1 MQEATLLAT
10 RILKF
15 AFLFAAI
22 CVFSTLSPS
31 MPGHG
36 LDPSWRFAM
45 NEIVGLGLAFGKDV
59 SFSFGPYSA
68 IYTREYHPATDHYV
82 LAASIFL
89 GLAYWFAATR
99 FLRSSQWPIVIGF
112 IVILSGVISFR
123 DALLLSY
130 PLLTGIW
137 TFNVL
142 EADRQHTGLKSNRI
156 LEGILIFLPLG
167 LLPLVKGSC
176 LVPSAGIALL
186 SFVWLGRYGRFR
198 LALSGAA
205 TVVIGSILF
214 WLISG
219 QVLCDLPEYF
229 IAMLPITSG
238 YTDAMSI
245 DGPTDPIKYYL
256 AASLIMLAWILTRST
271 TGRMNRVLLALCIG
285 LYLFVAFK
293 AGFVRNDVHAVF
305 AATSMLLGA
314 LALALAISDRLY
326 GVVLIAALLAW
337 HSVDKQ
343 YTNASTNLL
352 GNISRSVKSALT
364 GLDKRLTDKAWPK
377 AEYDD
382 ALQAIM
388 REQPLPRL
396 AGNSDIYSFNQALLI
411 ASGNRWNPR
420 PIPQSY
426 SVYTP
431 MLVQRNLR
439 HLTSET
445 RPDNIFFKVET
456 IDGRFPSLDDGA
468 SWPALL
474 GFYTPAGTAGD
485 YLLLRKRG
493 NSALP
498 LALRH
503 LSAGT
508 HRFSQSVTV
517 PAEGRAVFVKIMIN
531 PTISGR
537 IASLLYKS
545 SQLQIEVALANES
558 RKTFRLIGAM
568 ASTGFVLS
576 PVVSAR
582 PDLEAL
588 FVKGEASPDRTV
600 RSFTIRPIDGTR
612 FWKEEYAVEF
622 SALD

>member
-1 MQEATLLAT
+1 MQKAALLAT
-10 RILKF
+10 SILKF

-22 CVFSTLSPS
+22 CVFSTVSPS

-45 NEIVGLGLAFGKDV
+45 NEIVGLGLAFGKEV
-59 SFSFGPYSA
+59 SFTFGPFSA
-68 IYTREYHPATDHYV
+68 IYTKEYHPATDQFV
-82 LAASIFL
+82 LAASTFL
-89 GLAYWFAATR
+89 GFAYWFAATR
-99 FLRSSQWPIVIGF
+99 FLRPKQWPIIVGF
-112 IVILSGVISFR
+112 IVILAGVISFR

-130 PLLTGIW
+130 PLLAGIW

-142 EADRQHTGLKSNRI
+142 EADRQNSSVKSNRI
-156 LEGILIFLPLG
+156 VEGILIFLPLG

-176 LVPSAGIALL
+176 LVPSAGIAFL
-186 SFVWLGRYGRFR
+186 SFVWLGRYDRAK

-205 TVVIGSILF
+205 AVVIGAILF

-219 QVLCDLPEYF
+219 QALRDLPEYF

-245 DGPTDPIKYYL
+245 YGPTDPIKYFL
-256 AASLIMLAWILTRST
+256 VASLIMLTWILTRST
-271 TGRMNRVLLALCIG
+271 TGRMNRVLLALCVA
-285 LYLFVAFK
+285 LYLLIAFK
-293 AGFVRNDVHAVF
+293 ADFVRNDVHAVF

-314 LALALAISDRLY
+314 LALALAIPDRLY

-343 YTNASTNLL
+343 YTNASTNLF
-352 GNISRSVKSALT
+352 GNISRNFKSALT
-364 GLDKRLTDKAWPK
+364 GFNKRLTDKAWPK

-382 ALQAIM
+382 ALKAIVRM
-388 REQPLPRL
+388 QPLPRL

-431 MLVQRNLR
+431 VLIQRNLR

-474 GFYTPAGTAGD
+474 GLYKPAGTAGD
-485 YLLLRKRG
+485 YLLLRKRDD
-493 NSALP
+493 SPLP
-498 LALRH
+498 LALRP
-503 LSAGT
+503 LSTET

-576 PVVSAR
+576 PIVSAT
-582 PDLEAL
+582 PDFEAL
-588 FVKGEASPDRTV
+588 FVKGEPSPDRTV
-600 RSFTIRPIDGTR
+600 KSFTIRPIDGTG
-612 FWKEEYAVEF
+612 FWEDEYAVEF

>member
-1 MQEATLLAT
+1 MQKAALVATG
-10 RILKF
+10 ILKF

-22 CVFSTLSPS
+22 CVFSTLSPA

-45 NEIVGLGLAFGKDV
+45 NEIVGLGLAFGREV
-59 SFSFGPYSA
+59 SFTFGPFSA
-68 IYTREYHPATDHYV
+68 VYTKEYHPATDRFV
-82 LAASIFL
+82 LAASTFL
-89 GLAYWFAATR
+89 GFAYWFAATR
-99 FLRSSQWPIVIGF
+99 FLRPKQWPILVGF
-112 IVILSGVISFR
+112 IVVLAGVISFR

-142 EADRQHTGLKSNRI
+142 EADRQNTIVKSHRI
-156 LEGILIFLPLG
+156 LEAILIFLPLG

-176 LVPSAGIALL
+176 MVPSAGIAFL
-186 SFVWLGRYGRFR
+186 SFVWLARYGRAK
-198 LALSGAA
+198 LALSGVASVVIA
-205 TVVIGSILF
+205 TVLF

-219 QVLCDLPEYF
+219 QALRDLPEYF

-245 DGPTDPIKYYL
+245 NGPTDPIKYFL
-256 AASLIMLAWILTRST
+256 VASLIMLAWILTRST
-271 TGRMNRVLLALCIG
+271 TGRMNRVFLALCVS
-285 LYLFVAFK
+285 LYLLIAFK

-314 LALALAISDRLY
+314 LALALAISDRVY
-326 GVVLIAALLAW
+326 GVVLIAAVLAW
-337 HSVDKQ
+337 HSVDEQ
-343 YTNASTNLL
+343 YTNASKNLF
-352 GNISRSVKSALT
+352 GNISHSCRSALT
-364 GLDKRLTDKAWPK
+364 GLDKRLTDKTWPK

-382 ALQAIM
+382 ALEAII

-445 RPDNIFFKVET
+445 RPDNICFRVET

-474 GFYTPAGTAGD
+474 GLYTPAGTAGD

-493 NSALP
+493 DSALP
-498 LALRH
+498 LALRP
-503 LSAGT
+503 LNTGT
-508 HRFSQSVTV
+508 HRFSQSVAV
-517 PAEGRAVFVKIMIN
+517 PAEGRAVFVKITIN

-545 SQLQIEVALANES
+545 SQLQLEVRLANES
-558 RKTFRLIGAM
+558 EKTFRLIGAM

-576 PVVSAR
+576 PVVSER
-582 PDLEAL
+582 SDFEAL
-588 FVKGEASPDRTV
+588 FVKGEAPPDRTV
-600 RSFTIRPIDGTR
+600 KSFTIRPINGTG
-612 FWKEEYAVEF
+612 FWEDEYAVEF

>member
-1 MQEATLLAT
+1 MQTANLLAT
-10 RILKF
+10 RILQF
-15 AFLFAAI
+15 AFLFVAI
-22 CVFSTLSPS
+22 CIFSTLSPS

-36 LDPSWRFAM
+36 LDPSWGFAM
-45 NEIVGLGLAFGKDV
+45 NEIVGLGLAFGKEV
-59 SFSFGPYSA
+59 SFTFGPFAA
-68 IYTREYHPATDHYV
+68 IYTKEYHPATDQFV
-82 LAASIFL
+82 LAASTFL
-89 GLAYWFAATR
+89 GFAYWFAATR
-99 FLRSSQWPIVIGF
+99 FLRPKQWPIIVGF
-112 IVILSGVISFR
+112 IVILAGVISFR

-130 PLLTGIW
+130 PLLAGIW

-142 EADRQHTGLKSNRI
+142 EADRQNSSVKSNRI

-176 LVPSAGIALL
+176 LVPSAGIAFL
-186 SFVWLGRYGRFR
+186 SFVWLGRYGRAK

-205 TVVIGSILF
+205 AVVIATILF

-219 QVLCDLPEYF
+219 QALRDLPEYF
-229 IAMLPITSG
+229 IAMVPITSG
-238 YTDAMSI
+238 YTEAMSI
-245 DGPTDPIKYYL
+245 DNWSGPIKRYL
-256 AASLIMLAWILTRST
+256 LTSMIMLAWILTRRSA
-271 TGRMNRVLLALCIG
+271 GLRNRVLLTLCVG
-285 LYLFVAFK
+285 LYLFIAFK
-293 AGFVRNDVHAVF
+293 AGFVRHDEHAVI

-326 GVVLIAALLAW
+326 GVVLIAAFLTW
-337 HSVDKQ
+337 QSVDDQ
-343 YTNASTNLL
+343 YTNVSTNLF
-352 GNISRSVKSALT
+352 GNISRSFKSALN
-364 GLDKRLTDKAWPK
+364 GLDKRLTDKVWPK
-377 AEYDD
+377 AEYED
-382 ALQAIM
+382 ALQAISKA
-388 REQPLPRL
+388 QPLPRL
-396 AGNSDIYSFNQALLI
+396 DGNSDIYSFNQAFLI

-420 PIPQSY
+420 PVPQSY
-426 SVYTP
+426 SAYTP
-431 MLVQRNLR
+431 TLIQRNLR

-474 GFYTPAGTAGD
+474 GLYKPAGTAGD
-485 YLLLRKRG
+485 YLLLRKRDD
-493 NSALP
+493 SPLP
-498 LALRH
+498 LALRP
-503 LSAGT
+503 LNTET

-517 PAEGRAVFVKIMIN
+517 PTEGRAVFVKIMIN

-537 IASLLYKS
+537 IASLFYKS

-576 PVVSAR
+576 PIVSAQ
-582 PDLEAL
+582 PDFEAL

-600 RSFTIRPIDGTR
+600 KSFTIRPIDGTG
-612 FWKEEYAVEF
+612 FWEDEYAVEF